1 MALRVLR
8 CAIEEVAQWHPELFL
23 EPHIVGCVAVL
34 SQYSDS
40 PAGFDVECEDLDAR
54 WLRGATTFGQKCIY
68 LSVAGH
74 VEFVEGPK
82 HETA

>member
-40 PAGFDVECEDLDAR
+40 PAVG
-54 WLRGATTFGQKCIY
+54 
-68 LSVAGH
+68 
-74 VEFVEGPK
+74 EGLTWPNRRRSL
-82 HETA
+82 TPSTLWT